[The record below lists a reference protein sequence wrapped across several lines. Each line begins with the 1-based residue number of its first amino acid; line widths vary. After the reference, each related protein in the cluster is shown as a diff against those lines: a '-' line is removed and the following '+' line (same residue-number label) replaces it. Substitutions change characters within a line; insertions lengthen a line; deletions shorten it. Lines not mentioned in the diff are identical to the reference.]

1 MKKGIAFVI
10 PNVDFSDSP
19 LGKVTRSV
27 NEAELIV
34 RKYEEK
40 IGATEFRIQIE
51 SFVNSLMEK
60 GLWEKLDGIYL
71 MLGSSFD
78 TMKINLKDV
87 DNLALEFKENAT
99 ANSSSVSFS
108 NAIAIS
114 TPTIASYNL
123 GTNEG
128 RFAFVRASYTKN
140 GINQGNV
147 FAYGG
152 NGVSYGIGTLM
163 GKSAQV
169 FSLNKN
175 GSAEIVLDT
184 EPVTGYHNIM
194 MVIDTGDTP
203 TLPMYMYRDGNLV
216 AQGSQSSAGIKYQ
229 TTTYTLLGGNAHNI
243 VASPFSNVGSEI
255 SPNGY
260 LFNGSVNFF
269 AIGKMNK
276 DEAVEFNTL
285 ANNLITAMSK

>member
-51 SFVNSLMEK
+51 SFVNSLMGK
-60 GLWEKLDGIYL
+60 GLWGKLDGIYL

-99 ANSSSVSFS
+99 ANTNSVSFS

-114 TPTIASYNL
+114 TPTIADYDF
-123 GTNEG
+123 GTSEG
-128 RFAFVRASYTKN
+128 RFVFVRASYVKN
-140 GINQGNV
+140 GINQGNL

-194 MVIDTGDTP
+194 MVIDTGDTS

-216 AQGSQSSAGIKYQ
+216 KQGSQS
-229 TTTYTLLGGNAHNI
+229 
-243 VASPFSNVGSEI
+243 
-255 SPNGY
+255 
-260 LFNGSVNFF
+260 
-269 AIGKMNK
+269 
-276 DEAVEFNTL
+276 
-285 ANNLITAMSK
+285 